1 MNFIAPLFLLGALAV
16 AMPIIF
22 HLIRRT
28 SKEKIPFSTLMF
40 LLPTP
45 PRVTRRSRIENLWLL
60 LLRCLV
66 LGLLALGFARPFLQ
80 RPADASPAEEGG
92 RKWVL
97 LLDTSAS
104 MRREGLWNQA
114 KTRAATVLKG
124 VHPGDVVAI
133 YAFDRGMRPV
143 LNFEEWTTSSPG
155 DRTALA
161 QRKIDELKP
170 GWGGTQLGSALVRAS
185 ELFDETGATVNTTGP
200 RRIVLIS
207 DLQEGS
213 KLDGLQGHEWPRGID
228 LVLETVAV
236 RPVSNASIQLVTE
249 RTDAA
254 SASDNPVRVRV
265 SNARDSKKEQFQI
278 RRESGGTTDPVY
290 VAPGQSRVVSAPQA
304 PTNASADT
312 ILLTG
317 DEEPFD
323 NSVFVMPV
331 RREEIPLLYLGAN
344 VPKDPAQSLY
354 YVMRAFPETKRR
366 QVKVVA
372 RAGNVGFS
380 PAEWASAPMVIVT
393 EALPETQLNAARGF
407 LESGKSMFL
416 VLNSAEVISTL
427 GQLTGAADLKSSEV
441 ATGYAMLSQIDF
453 THPLFVPFADPRF
466 SDFTKIHFWKH
477 RRLDPA
483 ALAGARVVAGFDDG
497 APALLEVKVGKG
509 VLYVLTSGWM
519 PGDSQFALSSKFV
532 PFLFSMLEQ
541 SGAVKGDVVQLTVGD
556 SLPLPVGSASGAI
569 TVRSPDGTS
578 VKVAAGET
586 RFTGTDQ
593 TGLHTLVVGLV
604 ETQFAVNL
612 APDEGRTAPMA
623 VEELEK
629 LGLPLKRSPSQA
641 GTLSKAAQA
650 QIQAGE
656 LENRQKLWRWLII
669 GALIVIM
676 VETWLAGRLSRTA
689 ALEPG
694 VTL

>member
-1 MNFIAPLFLLGALAV
+1 MNFIAPLFLVGALAV
-16 AMPIIF
+16 ALPIVF

-80 RPADASPAEEGG
+80 RPLAAAPAEEGG
-92 RKWVL
+92 RKWIL

-114 KTRAATVLKG
+114 KARAAAVIKG
-124 VHPGDVVAI
+124 VHSGDTVAI
-133 YAFDRGMRPV
+133 FAFDRGLRPV
-143 LNFEEWTTSSPG
+143 LGFQEWITSSPG

-170 GWGGTQLGSALVRAS
+170 GWGGTQLGGAITRAA
-185 ELFDETGATVNTTGP
+185 EMFDEAGTTANTTGP

-213 KLDGLQGHEWPRGID
+213 KLDGLQGHEWPRGVD
-228 LVLETVAV
+228 LVLETVV
-236 RPVSNASIQLVTE
+236 PRLVSNASIQLVSE
-249 RTDAA
+249 RADAAA
-254 SASDNPVRVRV
+254 SADNQVRVRV
-265 SNARDSKKEQFQI
+265 SNAADSKKEQFQI
-278 RRESGGTTDPVY
+278 RWASGGTNDQVY
-290 VAPGQSRVVSAPQA
+290 VAPGQSRVVTAPQA
-304 PTNASADT
+304 PTNAPADT

-317 DEEPFD
+317 DEESFD

-331 RREEIPLLYLGAN
+331 RREEIPLLYVGTDA
-344 VPKDPAQSLY
+344 PKDPAQSLY

-372 RAGNVGFS
+372 RPGTAGFS
-380 PAEWASAPMVIVT
+380 PAEWASAPIVIV
-393 EALPETQLNAARGF
+393 ADVLPELQLNAARGF
-407 LESGKSMFL
+407 LESGKTMLL
-416 VLNSAEVISTL
+416 VLNSAESISTL
-427 GQLTGAADLKSSEV
+427 GRLMGAPDLKGSEV

-477 RRLDPA
+477 RRIDPA
-483 ALAGARVVAGFDDG
+483 GLPGARILAGFDDG
-497 APALLEVKVGKG
+497 SPALLEVKVGKG
-509 VLYVLTSGWM
+509 VLYALTSGWM

-532 PFLFSMLEQ
+532 PFLLSMLEG
-541 SGAVKGDVVQLTVGD
+541 SGAIKSEAVQLTVGD
-556 SLPLPVGSASGAI
+556 ALPLPTGSAIGVI
-569 TVRSPDGTS
+569 TIRPPDGTTLTI
-578 VKVAAGET
+578 AAGET

-593 TGLHTLVVGLV
+593 PGLYTLAIGTT
-604 ETQFAVNL
+604 ESRFAVNL
-612 APDEGRTAPMA
+612 APEEGRTAPMA

-629 LGLPLKRSPSQA
+629 LGLPLKRSPLQA
-641 GTLSKAAQA
+641 GPVSKAAQA
-650 QIQAGE
+650 QLQAAE
-656 LENRQKLWRWLII
+656 LENRQKLWRWVII
-669 GALIVIM
+669 AALIVIM
-676 VETWLAGRLSRTA
+676 AETWLAGRLSRTA
-689 ALEPG
+689 TLETG
-694 VTL
+694 VKL